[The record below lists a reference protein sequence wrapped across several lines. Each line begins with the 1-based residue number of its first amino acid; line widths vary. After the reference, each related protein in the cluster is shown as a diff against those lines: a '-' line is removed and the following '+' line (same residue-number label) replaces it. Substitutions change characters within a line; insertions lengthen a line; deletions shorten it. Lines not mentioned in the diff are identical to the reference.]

1 MSYIHYYLQKHDL
14 GVVTETYK
22 DSVKSMLTIFC
33 NDEYAKFPPECE
45 QLHWCYTAVSQ
56 FPDTIKAGDRNDIA
70 RAIKHGGIGNCDALA
85 TFPIRCP
92 NPGLPRFRQ
101 WNNLPISKRV
111 AGFISGIDGLK

>member
-1 MSYIHYYLQKHDL
+1 MSYIHSYLQKQDL
-14 GVVTETYK
+14 GVVTESYK
-22 DSVKSMLTIFC
+22 DSVKSLLTIFC
-33 NDEYAKFPPECE
+33 NDEYAKFPQKCE
-45 QLHWCYTAVSQ
+45 RIHWDYMVVSQ
-56 FPDTIKAGDRNDIA
+56 FTDMIKAGDRNAIA
-70 RAIKHGGIGNCDALA
+70 HALEHGGIGNCDALA